1 MVMLDRF
8 VKYVQV
14 ILIRIYICTYL
25 ANILLIHLLSNKGP
39 VLNGKEKK
47 VMNTLAAIYGLWILE
62 KHLGHLYEF
71 GILVSKNQVTKIHE
85 TLLDL
90 CKNLVPNAIAL
101 VEVLA
106 PPDFIVN
113 SILGN
118 SDGDIYKHLQQSFYE
133 NSFGR
138 ASYWKDI
145 TKFMSKL

>member
-1 MVMLDRF
+1 MSN
-8 VKYVQV
+8 K
-14 ILIRIYICTYL
+14 
-25 ANILLIHLLSNKGP
+25 LLIHFAFEKGP
-39 VLNGKEKK
+39 ILNENEKK

-85 TLLDL
+85 TLLEL
-90 CKNLVPNAIAL
+90 CKSLTINCIAL

-118 SDGDIYKHLQQSFYE
+118 SDGNIYKHLQQSFYE

-145 TKFMSKL
+145 TKFMCKL

>member
-1 MVMLDRF
+1 M
-8 VKYVQV
+8 
-14 ILIRIYICTYL
+14 
-25 ANILLIHLLSNKGP
+25 
-39 VLNGKEKK
+39 NGKEKK

-101 VEVLA
+101 IEVLA